1 MPKIGK
7 GGGEG
12 ESGPKEPFCFCTNF
26 AFPTEDKLKSNL
38 STKFIGTVELSVFF
52 SLSIPIP
59 TLLRISA
66 DASGDGDSDGDSDGS
81 LLGCRA
87 LDDAANKT
95 LRLSSSPQPW
105 LELEVRPPKVRCP
118 PHFGNQDTVSTFVV
132 TPQADG
138 NITRAELLLKVI
150 PIHLTRTDGRQFQ
163 LMRGCF
169 YYAAKDIKAGEAFAK
184 YLEMFRRRLMPL
196 VAAEVAALFALIGK
210 GNVGQQSSF
219 FFRQCEGPGITMMVK
234 LRLANHR
241 YPWKG
246 GRGGSP

>member
-118 PHFGNQDTVSTFVV
+118 PPFWESGHSV
-132 TPQADG
+132 
-138 NITRAELLLKVI
+138 
-150 PIHLTRTDGRQFQ
+150 HLCGH
-163 LMRGCF
+163 
-169 YYAAKDIKAGEAFAK
+169 A
-184 YLEMFRRRLMPL
+184 P
-196 VAAEVAALFALIGK
+196 
-210 GNVGQQSSF
+210 
-219 FFRQCEGPGITMMVK
+219 
-234 LRLANHR
+234 
-241 YPWKG
+241 G
-246 GRGGSP
+246 GRKHHESGTSVEGDSDPPDPN